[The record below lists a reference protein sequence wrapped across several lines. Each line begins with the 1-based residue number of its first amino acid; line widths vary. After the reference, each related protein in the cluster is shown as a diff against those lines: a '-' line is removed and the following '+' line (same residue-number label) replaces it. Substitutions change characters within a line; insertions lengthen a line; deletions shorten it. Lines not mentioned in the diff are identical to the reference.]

1 MNKAEFLDAL
11 CERFSGFYNEDVVKS
26 LDYYSEII
34 DDYIE
39 DGLTEEE
46 AVKSLGSI
54 DEIVSQTV
62 KEMPIAKLVK
72 ARVKPKRRLKV
83 SEIVLLVLGAPLWLP
98 LICAAIAVLLSVY
111 ISVWS
116 IVISL
121 YATAVGCGG
130 AALGGILGAGIFAV
144 KGNIAASLVLL
155 GMGVAG
161 IGVTIFMV
169 LISNL
174 ALKGMLWLSKKILL
188 GIKSQLFKKGDAK

>member
-1 MNKAEFLDAL
+1 MNKAQFLDTL
-11 CERFSGFYNEDVVKS
+11 CQRFAGCSNEDVVKS

-34 DDYIE
+34 DDYME

-46 AVKSLGSI
+46 AVKAVGSI

-83 SEIVLLVLGAPLWLP
+83 SEIVLLVLGAPIWLP
-98 LICAAIAVLLSVY
+98 LICAAVAVLLSVY

-116 IVISL
+116 IIISL
-121 YATAVGCGG
+121 YASAVGSGG
-130 AALGGILGAGIFAV
+130 AALGGILAAVAFAISGNSGAA
-144 KGNIAASLVLL
+144 LVLL
-155 GMGVAG
+155 GIGIAG

-169 LISNL
+169 LFSNL
-174 ALKGMLWLSKKILL
+174 ALKGLLLLSKKILL